1 MIISK
6 LILNCKVI
14 INNLINCYKK
24 DQIPMEVKSRTIAS
38 IRIYLPNS
46 KKDKDQILI
55 LKIVIIKLF

>member
-1 MIISK
+1 
-6 LILNCKVI
+6 
-14 INNLINCYKK
+14 
-24 DQIPMEVKSRTIAS
+24 MEVKSRTIAS